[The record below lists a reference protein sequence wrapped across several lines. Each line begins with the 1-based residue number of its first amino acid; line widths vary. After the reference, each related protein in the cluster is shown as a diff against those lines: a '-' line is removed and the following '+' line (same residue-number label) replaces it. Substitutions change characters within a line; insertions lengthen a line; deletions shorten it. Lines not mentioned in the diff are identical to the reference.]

1 MDNNTINDI
10 TNILKKIENTS
21 NEYIGELSSI
31 TAVKISNYQLFIN
44 ILFLFI
50 VGIILYILYRDYI
63 YRIASKMTRCSDV
76 NDIID
81 FNINENNNT

>member
-50 VGIILYILYRDYI
+50 VGIILY
-63 YRIASKMTRCSDV
+63 
-76 NDIID
+76 N
-81 FNINENNNT
+81 